1 MPSGQLTIHRDK
13 ENLGSMNLRASV
25 KTQIKKNCGVP
36 YQQRAYTFEQNGYRE
51 PQDDYDG
58 NSDDD
63 GHAAD
68 DDVVFM

>member
-1 MPSGQLTIHRDK
+1 
-13 ENLGSMNLRASV
+13 MNSRAFV